1 MIKIFKFSPGHPPVT
16 NLDAQEINKTLE
28 DKSGF
33 VWVSLENTNETE
45 MSLILRDVFKFHP
58 LAIED
63 CLSNGFQTPK
73 LDDYGAYIFLVANA
87 LSQITDFHELASIEI
102 DFFLG
107 ENFLV
112 TSHMNENMPPLE
124 SVQKRIERDER
135 LYSHGADFLCHA
147 ILDKLVDDFL
157 LEHYRPG
164 NQDGNW
170 IEPAWEYMHGH
181 PALDSSSLGKIRIW
195 EDAGKIVPLTLT
207 GTRYIDFLVPGLIA
221 LGIMMA
227 CMWGLSYSIIDKR
240 SKKLLRRMLATPMRR

>member
-102 DFFLG
+102 D
-107 ENFLV
+107 
-112 TSHMNENMPPLE
+112 
-124 SVQKRIERDER
+124 
-135 LYSHGADFLCHA
+135 
-147 ILDKLVDDFL
+147 
-157 LEHYRPG
+157 
-164 NQDGNW
+164 
-170 IEPAWEYMHGH
+170 
-181 PALDSSSLGKIRIW
+181 
-195 EDAGKIVPLTLT
+195 
-207 GTRYIDFLVPGLIA
+207 
-221 LGIMMA
+221 
-227 CMWGLSYSIIDKR
+227 
-240 SKKLLRRMLATPMRR
+240 